1 MSSEFLVKQTLIKI
15 IENAKF
21 DYEKENYKWFKL
33 NFLNDDRKSFAG
45 DYDMRTHIIRVFVP
59 KTSAKTNANLIC
71 TTLHEVSHHIDWCN
85 RHTSDHS
92 DAFYEIFQKLLYSAM
107 DLNVVS
113 VSDIKNYKLQKYVEN
128 YINNIDLSEYINK
141 NANPK
146 LTQEKLNSIMIY
158 MPNDTTLDLYIS
170 SINQCD
176 KLKFEAQERLEKLTI
191 ARKELIDKHFR

>member
-21 DYEKENYKWFKL
+21 DCERENYKWFKL

-92 DAFYEIFQKLLYSAM
+92 DAFYEIFQKLLYSAL

-113 VSDIKNYKLQKYVEN
+113 VSDIKNMPRLTT
-128 YINNIDLSEYINK
+128 DHNK
-141 NANPK
+141 
-146 LTQEKLNSIMIY
+146 IFY
-158 MPNDTTLDLYIS
+158 
-170 SINQCD
+170 
-176 KLKFEAQERLEKLTI
+176 
-191 ARKELIDKHFR
+191 

>member
-92 DAFYEIFQKLLYSAM
+92 DAFYKILKFIKIYSP
-107 DLNVVS
+107 NPNK
-113 VSDIKNYKLQKYVEN
+113 DINEN
-128 YINNIDLSEYINK
+128 YLIVNVYNCYSEK
-141 NANPK
+141 
-146 LTQEKLNSIMIY
+146 EKLKENGYFWNGTLKAWYKKIKKEDQIKEQNYLNSLNLTDIQFADGNKI
-158 MPNDTTLDLYIS
+158 I
-170 SINQCD
+170 
-176 KLKFEAQERLEKLTI
+176 LKN
-191 ARKELIDKHFR
+191 

>member
-59 KTSAKTNANLIC
+59 NTSAKTNANLIC

-92 DAFYEIFQKLLYSAM
+92 DAFYEIFQKLLYSAL

-113 VSDIKNYKLQKYVEN
+113 VSDIKNMPRLTTDHNKILKFIKIYSPNPNKDINEN
-128 YINNIDLSEYINK
+128 YLIQMYIIVI
-141 NANPK
+141 PK
-146 LTQEKLNSIMIY
+146 KRS
-158 MPNDTTLDLYIS
+158 
-170 SINQCD
+170 
-176 KLKFEAQERLEKLTI
+176 LKKMDIFGMAL
-191 ARKELIDKHFR
+191 

>member
-21 DYEKENYKWFKL
+21 DYERENYKWFKL

-71 TTLHEVSHHIDWCN
+71 TTLHE
-85 RHTSDHS
+85 
-92 DAFYEIFQKLLYSAM
+92 IFQKLLFSAM

-113 VSDIKNYKLQKYVEN
+113 VSDIKNMPRLTTDHNKILKFIKIYSPNPNKDINEN
-128 YINNIDLSEYINK
+128 YLIVNVYNCYSEK
-141 NANPK
+141 
-146 LTQEKLNSIMIY
+146 EKLKENGYFWNGTLKAWYKKIKKEDQIKEQNYLNSLNLTDIQFADENKI
-158 MPNDTTLDLYIS
+158 I
-170 SINQCD
+170 
-176 KLKFEAQERLEKLTI
+176 LKN
-191 ARKELIDKHFR
+191 

>member
-21 DYEKENYKWFKL
+21 DYERENYKWFKL

-92 DAFYEIFQKLLYSAM
+92 DAFYEIFQKLLFSAM

-113 VSDIKNYKLQKYVEN
+113 VSDIKNMPRLTTDHNKILKFIKIYSPNPNKDINEN
-128 YINNIDLSEYINK
+128 YLIVNVYNCYSEK
-141 NANPK
+141 
-146 LTQEKLNSIMIY
+146 EKL
-158 MPNDTTLDLYIS
+158 
-170 SINQCD
+170 
-176 KLKFEAQERLEKLTI
+176 
-191 ARKELIDKHFR
+191 KENEYFGMAL